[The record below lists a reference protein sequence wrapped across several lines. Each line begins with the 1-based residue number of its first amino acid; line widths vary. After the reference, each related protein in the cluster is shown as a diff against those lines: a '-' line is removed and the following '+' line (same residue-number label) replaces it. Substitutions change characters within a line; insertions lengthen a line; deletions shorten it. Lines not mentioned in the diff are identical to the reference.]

1 MRPTRLEVEGFTS
14 FRQNV
19 VLDFSS
25 LDLFVITGP
34 TGAGKSS
41 LIDAIIY
48 ALYGRTPRIGD
59 KSGSD
64 LISQGA
70 ERMRVLLE
78 FKAGKKDYRLLRTLK
93 RGGSAKLQ
101 LEVRDSKGDWDA
113 ISNKVFEVRQKVE
126 EILGVDFDGF
136 TKSIVLPQGEF
147 DKFLRG
153 DPVERR
159 RILSDLLHLNIYE
172 EMGKRARQIE
182 QNARIEQSVIE
193 QHLATAY
200 AEVSEER
207 KSELE
212 KEFKRLTAEQQQLSA
227 EIKVVQKIQPWAIE
241 LGKERDRRT
250 EARRNLDLLVKEL
263 TKAETAGRLLQDKV
277 KGYGK
282 RIKDLDGAISTCG
295 YDEKR
300 HLELSSIVPVA
311 KQREELQSAIALSK
325 HELSGLRADLK
336 RLEPLATKAKEK
348 WDALVPKLE
357 ASDKL
362 WQTRKKEFD
371 EAKKRYG
378 SADVI
383 IQTAQDWVVAS
394 EQVSEKQ
401 ELEENIALTQ
411 KRIEDAKNDVDLLQ
425 QLYDKAEIA
434 LREATADLVELR
446 QRHSVD
452 DIRRR
457 LRKGELCPV
466 CEQAVSTLPK
476 PGKHAAIERAQES
489 VEERQRVRDRHNTAL
504 LKKSNLR
511 ESLPNE
517 LKMLRKNLRTVE
529 NSIVS
534 AASKAERILGKAPGN
549 AAGKE
554 LEQLAQHVSKFET
567 DCESAADKLQEMQGA
582 ESQAREDSKNKEH
595 EIKQLSR
602 ELATAEG
609 GIADKAAKLK
619 EIEKELRGEGELKV
633 LAEEVKQLEK
643 AKRQKDGYE
652 TEKKKEEAAY
662 STAENQRIAVESDV
676 TSLRKR
682 SDGLQSSV
690 ALLVGSIAK
699 LEEKIQKE
707 MSFRAGTDEL
717 EELNALRTRLETD
730 FRKSAVAITTIQNRL
745 ETIVRGL
752 QEVSQKRGQIKE
764 LKARV
769 DLYHELGVALKA
781 DQFIRFIVEQALRR
795 LAEYGTHHLNKLS
808 SGRYSFGSETDDFLV
823 LDHWNADESRS
834 VNTLSGGES
843 FLASLS
849 LALALGDALLE
860 LSTNLSGLSLESL
873 FLDEGFSTLDLET
886 LDIVVQGIEALAGGE
901 RLVGII
907 SHVPELAERFPVQ
920 IQVKKAIGGSAVVV
934 VGGTSEI
941 KAQFAAI
948 P

>member
-19 VLDFSS
+19 ALDFSS

-34 TGAGKSS
+34 TGAGKTSV
-41 LIDAIIY
+41 IDAIIY

-59 KSGSD
+59 KAGSD
-64 LISQGA
+64 LISQGL

-93 RGGSAKLQ
+93 RGSSAKLQ
-101 LEVRDSKGDWDA
+101 LEVRNSTGDWDA

-182 QNARIEQSVIE
+182 QNARIEQSVLE

-207 KSELE
+207 KAELE
-212 KEFKRLTAEQQQLSA
+212 KEFKRLTAEQQQLSS

-250 EARRNLDLLVKEL
+250 EASRNLALVVKEL

-277 KGYGK
+277 KGYEK
-282 RIKDLDGAISTCG
+282 RIKDLDSSIKMCG

-300 HLELSSIVPVA
+300 HLELSSILPIA
-311 KQREELQSAIALSK
+311 KQREELQTAIALSK
-325 HELSGLRADLK
+325 EELSGLKADLK
-336 RLEPLATKAKEK
+336 RLEPSATKAKEK
-348 WDALVPKLE
+348 WQALVPKLD

-362 WQTRKKEFD
+362 WQARKKEYD

-383 IQTAQDWVVAS
+383 VQTAQDWMAANEQIS
-394 EQVSEKQ
+394 ERQ
-401 ELEENIALTQ
+401 ELEDKIALTQ
-411 KRIEDAKNDVDLLQ
+411 KRIEDAETDANQLQ
-425 QLYDKAEIA
+425 QLYDKAEVA
-434 LREATADLVELR
+434 LREANADLVELR

-457 LRKGELCPV
+457 LKKGEPCPV
-466 CEQAVSTLPK
+466 CEQAVSALPK
-476 PGKHAAIERAQES
+476 PGKHAAIERAQEL

-504 LKKSNLR
+504 LKKTNLR

-517 LKMLRKNLRTVE
+517 LKILRKNLRTVE
-529 NSIVS
+529 NSISS
-534 AASKAERILGKAPGN
+534 AVSKAERILGKSPGT

-554 LEQLAQHVSKFET
+554 LEQLAQRVSKFEA
-567 DCESAADKLQEMQGA
+567 DSASAAEKLQEMQGA
-582 ESQAREDSKNKEH
+582 ESDARDDSKTKEN

-602 ELATAEG
+602 ELATVEA
-609 GIADKAAKLK
+609 GIADKAVKLK
-619 EIEKELRGEGELKV
+619 EIEKELRGEGDLKAV
-633 LAEEVKQLEK
+633 AEEVKQLEK

-652 TEKKKEEAAY
+652 AEKKKEEVAY

-676 TSLRKR
+676 TSQRKR
-682 SDGLQSSV
+682 SDELRSSV
-690 ALLVGSIAK
+690 EALAGSIAK
-699 LEEKIQKE
+699 LEARIRKE
-707 MSFRAGTDEL
+707 MSFRAGADEL
-717 EELNALRTRLETD
+717 EELNVLRTRLETD

-752 QEVSQKRGQIKE
+752 EEVSQKRTQIKE
-764 LKARV
+764 LKSRV

-849 LALALGDALLE
+849 LALALGDALVE
-860 LSTNLSGLSLESL
+860 LSTNSGALSLESL

-886 LDIVVQGIEALAGGE
+886 LDVVVQGIEALAGGE
-901 RLVGII
+901 RLVGVI

-920 IQVKKAIGGSAVVV
+920 IQVKKAIGGSTVVV
-934 VGGTSEI
+934 VGGIGEI
-941 KAQFAAI
+941 KAEVVATS
-948 P
+948 

>member
-19 VLDFSS
+19 ALDFSS

-59 KSGSD
+59 KAGSD

-101 LEVRDSKGDWDA
+101 LEVQDPKGDWDA

-159 RILSDLLHLNIYE
+159 QILSDLLHLDIYE

-182 QNARIEQSVIE
+182 TNARVEQSVVE

-212 KEFKRLTAEQQQLSA
+212 KEFERLTAEQQRLSV

-250 EARRNLDLLVKEL
+250 VASGNLTLVVKEL
-263 TKAETAGRLLQDKV
+263 TGAETAGRLLQDRV
-277 KGYGK
+277 KGYEK
-282 RIKDLDGAISTCG
+282 RIKDLDSSIKTCG

-300 HLELSSIVPVA
+300 HLELSSILPIA
-311 KQREELQSAIALSK
+311 KQREELQTAIAVSK
-325 HELSGLRADLK
+325 EELSGLKADLK

-348 WDALVPKLE
+348 WEALVPKLE

-362 WQTRKKEFD
+362 WRTRKKEYD

-383 IQTAQDWVVAS
+383 IQTAQDWMAAS
-394 EQVSEKQ
+394 EQMSEKQ

-411 KRIEDAKNDVDLLQ
+411 KRIEGAKSDVDQLQ
-425 QLYDKAEIA
+425 QLYDKAEVA

-457 LRKGELCPV
+457 LRKGEPCPV

-476 PGKHAAIERAQES
+476 PGKHAAIERAQEL
-489 VEERQRVRDRHNTAL
+489 VEERQRARDRHNTAL

-517 LKMLRKNLRTVE
+517 LRILRKNLRTVE
-529 NSIVS
+529 NSISSAVS
-534 AASKAERILGKAPGN
+534 RAERILGKAPGS

-554 LEQLAQHVSKFET
+554 LEQLAQRVSKFEA
-567 DCESAADKLQEMQGA
+567 DCASAAEKLQEMQGA
-582 ESQAREDSKNKEH
+582 ESDARDDSKNKESD
-595 EIKQLSR
+595 IKQLTR
-602 ELATAEG
+602 ELATAEA
-609 GIADKAAKLK
+609 GIADKTANLK
-619 EIEKELRGEGELKV
+619 KIDKELRGEGELKV

-662 STAENQRIAVESDV
+662 STAENQRTAVESNV
-676 TSLRKR
+676 SSLRKR
-682 SDGLQSSV
+682 SDDLRSSV
-690 ALLVGSIAK
+690 EVLTGSIAK
-699 LEEKIQKE
+699 LEEKIRKE
-707 MSFRAGTDEL
+707 MSFPAGADEL

-752 QEVSQKRGQIKE
+752 EEVSQKRSQIKE

-781 DQFIRFIVEQALRR
+781 DQFIRFIVEQALGR

-849 LALALGDALLE
+849 LALALGDALVE
-860 LSTNLSGLSLESL
+860 LSTNSGALSLESL

-886 LDIVVQGIEALAGGE
+886 LDVVVQGIESLAGGE

-920 IQVKKAIGGSAVVV
+920 IQIKKAIGGSTVVV
-934 VGGTSEI
+934 VGGAGEI
-941 KAQFAAI
+941 KAQFSAAS
-948 P
+948 

>member
-14 FRQNV
+14 FRQGV
-19 VLDFSS
+19 ALDFST

-59 KSGSD
+59 KAGSD

-78 FKAGKKDYRLLRTLK
+78 FKAGKKAYRLFRTLK

-101 LEVRDSKGDWDA
+101 LEVQDSKGEWDA

-159 RILSDLLHLNIYE
+159 RILSDLLHLNVYE

-182 QNARIEQSVIE
+182 TNARIEQSLVE
-193 QHLATAY
+193 QQLATAY

-212 KEFKRLTAEQQQLSA
+212 KELKRLTAEQQELSS
-227 EIKVVQKIQPWAIE
+227 EIKVVQKVQPWAIE
-241 LGKERDRRT
+241 LGKERDRRNET
-250 EARRNLDLLVKEL
+250 NKTLDSLVKEL

-282 RIKDLDGAISTCG
+282 RIKELDNSINTCG

-300 HLELSSIVPVA
+300 HLELSSILPIA
-311 KQREELQSAIALSK
+311 KQREELQSAIAVSK
-325 HELSGLRADLK
+325 EELSGLKSELK
-336 RLEPLATKAKEK
+336 GLEPLATKAKDK
-348 WDALVPKLE
+348 WQALVPKLE

-362 WQTRKKEFD
+362 WQTRKKEYD

-383 IQTAQDWVVAS
+383 IQTAEDWVAAS
-394 EQVSEKQ
+394 EQIGEKR

-411 KRIEDAKNDVDLLQ
+411 TRIEDAKNDIEQLQ
-425 QLYDKAEIA
+425 QLYDKAEVA
-434 LREATADLVELR
+434 LREATADLLDLR
-446 QRHSVD
+446 QRHAVD

-457 LRKGELCPV
+457 LRKGDPCPV

-476 PGKHAAIERAQES
+476 PGKHAAVERAQEL

-504 LKKSNLR
+504 LKKNNLR

-517 LKMLRKNLRTVE
+517 LKILRKTLRTIE
-529 NSIVS
+529 NSISS
-534 AASKAERILGKAPGN
+534 AVSKAERILGKAPGT

-554 LEQLAQHVSKFET
+554 LEQLAQRVSKFEA
-567 DCESAADKLQEMQGA
+567 DCASAAEKLQEMQGA
-582 ESQAREDSKNKEH
+582 ESDARDDSKNKEN

-602 ELATAEG
+602 DLTTAEA
-609 GIADKAAKLK
+609 GIADKTAKLK
-619 EIEKELRGEGELKV
+619 EIDKELRGEAELKV
-633 LAEEVKQLEK
+633 LAEEVKQLER

-652 TEKKKEEAAY
+652 AEKKKEESAY
-662 STAENQRIAVESDV
+662 STAENQRIASESDAS
-676 TSLRKR
+676 SLRKR
-682 SDGLQSSV
+682 SGELQSS
-690 ALLVGSIAK
+690 AGLLVGSIAK
-699 LEEKIQKE
+699 LEEKIRKE
-707 MSFRAGTDEL
+707 MSFQVGADEL

-730 FRKSAVAITTIQNRL
+730 FRKSAVALTTTQNSL

-752 QEVSQKRGQIKE
+752 KEVSQKRGQIKE

-769 DLYHELGVALKA
+769 DLYHELGVALQA
-781 DQFIRFIVEQALRR
+781 NQFIRFITEQALRS

-849 LALALGDALLE
+849 LALALGDALVE
-860 LSTNLSGLSLESL
+860 LSTNSSALSLESL

-886 LDIVVQGIEALAGGE
+886 LDVVVQGIEALAGGE

-920 IQVKKAIGGSAVVV
+920 IQVKKAIGGSTLAV
-934 VGGTSEI
+934 VGGTGEI
-941 KAQFAAI
+941 KAELVATS
-948 P
+948 